1 MATKR
6 SKASR
11 EQRVALGEDL
21 RIARAR
27 EVFEA
32 LQAADPKAT
41 VVIDASS
48 VAKVDAAGL
57 QALAVCVG
65 QWRAAG
71 RPWRWDQPAQ
81 PLKAAARQ
89 AGLEAA
95 LGLE

>member
-1 MATKR
+1 MATR
-6 SKASR
+6 RGKAR
-11 EQRVALGEDL
+11 EQRLALGEDL
-21 RIARAR
+21 RIAHARAT
-27 EVFEA
+27 FDS
-32 LQAADPKAT
+32 LSAANPKAT

-48 VAKVDAAGL
+48 VSRVDASGL
-57 QALAVCVG
+57 QALAACAA

-71 RPWRWDQPAQ
+71 TPWRWENPSP